1 MTGSAPSR
9 LQRLLWRVEA
19 MGFDLVAGALRLL
32 PVDAASAL
40 GGNLLKLV
48 GPLSGAHRTAHRNL
62 RLAFP
67 EMTPERRAEIVKAQW
82 ENFGRYIAEMTM
94 MDRMT
99 PANGRVEVVG
109 AERLAQIARDHTPM
123 VFISGHLSNMEIMPS
138 AILASG
144 VDCVITGRALNNPYV
159 NERLIESRR
168 RYGVILF
175 APKGSDGTREMLQAL
190 KEGRSVALMNDQK
203 NNQGIAAPFFGHLC
217 HTASGPTK
225 MALLRTGGVLQ
236 PMSVQRRKGAR
247 FRVVVHDP
255 IVLAQTGDRTADV
268 EAGVRQINAF
278 IEARVRE
285 RPEEWFWVHKRWA
298 KEAYDSLEGAGHK
311 G

>member
-1 MTGSAPSR
+1 MTGSMAG
-9 LQRLLWRVEA
+9 LGQRILWRIEA
-19 MGFDLVAGALRLL
+19 LGYDLVTAGLRLL

-67 EMTPERRAEIVKAQW
+67 DMTPERRAEIVKAQW

-94 MDRMT
+94 MDRLT
-99 PANGRVEVVG
+99 PASGRVEIVG
-109 AERLAQIARDHTPM
+109 AERLAKIAADHTPT
-123 VFISGHLSNMEIMPS
+123 VFVSGHLSNMEIMPS

-144 VDCVITGRALNNPYV
+144 VDCVITGRALNNPFV
-159 NERLIESRR
+159 NERLIEDRR
-168 RYGVILF
+168 RYGVVLF

-190 KEGRSVALMNDQK
+190 KQGRSVALMNDQK

-225 MALLRTGGVLQ
+225 MALRTGGVIQ
-236 PMSVQRRKGAR
+236 PMSVQRLKGAR

-255 IVLAQTGDRTADV
+255 IILAQTGDKHADV
-268 EAGVRQINAF
+268 VAGVAQINAF

-285 RPEEWFWVHKRWA
+285 RPEEWFWVHRRWA
-298 KEAYDSLEGAGHK
+298 KEAYDSMEAEGDSR
-311 G
+311 